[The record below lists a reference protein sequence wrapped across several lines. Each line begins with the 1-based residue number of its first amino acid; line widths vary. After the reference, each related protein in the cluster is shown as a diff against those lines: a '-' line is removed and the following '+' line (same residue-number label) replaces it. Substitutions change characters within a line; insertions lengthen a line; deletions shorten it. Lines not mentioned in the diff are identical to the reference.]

1 MDQLFATMAQPAS
14 PTTTAPHV
22 AHKIPSGDG
31 PYARAKHFQ
40 LVEKDLD
47 ASIAW
52 FWKAINTGDKLD
64 SALKDMAVVM
74 KQRGY
79 LAEAID
85 AIKSLRHL
93 CPRQSQESLDNIL
106 LDLYK
111 ASGRTKEEIELL
123 KQKLR
128 KIYLGEAFQGRSTK
142 RARSHGRKIHVS
154 VKQETSRV
162 LVRSSIVMG
171 PSLSGESGHCILH
184 GIIRSDASFAA
195 GHVHARALQGNLA
208 WAYMQQR
215 NFMAAEV
222 VYRKAQM
229 IDPDANKACNLAL
242 SLIEQSRLA
251 DAEVVLADVLAGRYQ
266 ARDQQ
271 DGKIVRKVEEL
282 LARIMAQ
289 TPPRATDGRRGDES
303 DDDEWVENE
312 MLALLDVAVKQ
323 WAAPY
328 RKSNRRLPVFEEISP
343 IYREQMACY

>member
-1 MDQLFATMAQPAS
+1 MDQLVAMAMAQPSS
-14 PTTTAPHV
+14 PTSLHV
-22 AHKIPSGDG
+22 AHKIPAGDG

-52 FWKAINTGDKLD
+52 FWKAIGTGDKVD

-79 LAEAID
+79 LAEAIG
-85 AIKSLRHL
+85 AVRSLRHL
-93 CPRQSQESLDNIL
+93 CPKQSQESLDNIL

-128 KIYLGEAFQGRSTK
+128 KIYLGEAFHGKTTK

-154 VKQETSRV
+154 IKQETSRV
-162 LVRSSIVMG
+162 L
-171 PSLSGESGHCILH
+171 
-184 GIIRSDASFAA
+184 
-195 GHVHARALQGNLA
+195 GNLA

-242 SLIEQSRLA
+242 CLIEQARLA
-251 DAEVVLADVLAGRYQ
+251 DAQLVLTDVLAGRYQ

-289 TPPRATDGRRGDES
+289 TWQGGGGGRRRRDES
-303 DDDEWVENE
+303 DDDDWVENQ
-312 MLALLDVAVKQ
+312 MLALLDVAV
-323 WAAPY
+323 PY
-328 RKSNRRLPVFEEISP
+328 RKTSRRLPVFEEISP
-343 IYREQMACY
+343 IYKEQVAC

>member
-1 MDQLFATMAQPAS
+1 MDQLVGMAPQPAS
-14 PTTTAPHV
+14 PGAAAAPHV
-22 AHKIPSGDG
+22 ADKIPPGDG
-31 PYARAKHFQ
+31 PYARAKHYQ

-52 FWKAINTGDKLD
+52 FWKAINTGDKVD

-79 LAEAID
+79 LAEAVD
-85 AIKSLRHL
+85 GIKSLRHL
-93 CPRQSQESLDNIL
+93 CPKQSQESLDNIL

-128 KIYLGEAFQGRSTK
+128 KIYLGETFHGRTTK
-142 RARSHGRKIHVS
+142 RGRSHGRRIHVS

-162 LVRSSIVMG
+162 L
-171 PSLSGESGHCILH
+171 
-184 GIIRSDASFAA
+184 
-195 GHVHARALQGNLA
+195 GNLA

-222 VYRKAQM
+222 VYQKAQM

-242 SLIEQSRLA
+242 CLIEQSRIA
-251 DAEVVLADVLAGRYQ
+251 DAEIVLADVLAGRYQ
-266 ARDQQ
+266 ARDQR

-282 LARIMAQ
+282 LARIMAL
-289 TPPRATDGRRGDES
+289 TSPGGGSAADGRRGDDGC
-303 DDDEWVENE
+303 DDWVEDE
-312 MLALLDVAVKQ
+312 MVALLDVVVTH

-343 IYREQMACY
+343 ICREQMAC

>member
-1 MDQLFATMAQPAS
+1 MAMAAQPAS
-14 PTTTAPHV
+14 PTSP
-22 AHKIPSGDG
+22 HKIPAGDG

-52 FWKAINTGDKLD
+52 FWKAISTGDKVD

-79 LAEAID
+79 LTEAID
-85 AIKSLRHL
+85 AIRSLRHL
-93 CPRQSQESLDNIL
+93 CPKQSQESLDNIL

-128 KIYLGEAFQGRSTK
+128 KIYLGEAFHGKTTK

-154 VKQETSRV
+154 IKQETSR
-162 LVRSSIVMG
+162 L
-171 PSLSGESGHCILH
+171 L
-184 GIIRSDASFAA
+184 
-195 GHVHARALQGNLA
+195 GNLA

-222 VYRKAQM
+222 VYRKAHM
-229 IDPDANKACNLAL
+229 IDPDANRACNLAL
-242 SLIEQSRLA
+242 CLIEETRFA
-251 DAEVVLADVLAGRYQ
+251 DAELVLADVLAGRYQ

-289 TPPRATDGRRGDES
+289 TWPGGGGADGRRRRDEVGSGSES
-303 DDDEWVENE
+303 DDDDWVENQ
-312 MLALLDVAVKQ
+312 MLALLDVAV
-323 WAAPY
+323 PY
-328 RKSNRRLPVFEEISP
+328 RKKSSRRLPVFEEISP
-343 IYREQMACY
+343 VVYKEQMAC

>member
-1 MDQLFATMAQPAS
+1 MDLHQLVAMAQPVS
-14 PTTTAPHV
+14 PTTTAAPPHV

-52 FWKAINTGDKLD
+52 FWKAINTGDKVD

-79 LAEAID
+79 LTEAID

-111 ASGRTKEEIELL
+111 ASGRTREEIELL

-128 KIYLGEAFQGRSTK
+128 KIYLGEAFQGKTTK

-154 VKQETSRV
+154 VRQETSRV
-162 LVRSSIVMG
+162 L
-171 PSLSGESGHCILH
+171 
-184 GIIRSDASFAA
+184 
-195 GHVHARALQGNLA
+195 
-208 WAYMQQR
+208 QR

-242 SLIEQSRLA
+242 CLIEQSRHA
-251 DAEVVLADVLAGRYQ
+251 DAEGVLADVLAGRYQ

-282 LARIMAQ
+282 LSRIMPQ
-289 TPPRATDGRRGDES
+289 TTSPRGERRRGDDDGS
-303 DDDEWVENE
+303 DDDEWVESE
-312 MLALLDVAVKQ
+312 MLALLDVAAAKQ

-343 IYREQMACY
+343 VYREQMAC

>member
-1 MDQLFATMAQPAS
+1 MDQLVAVAPVQPAS
-14 PTTTAPHV
+14 PGAAAAAHV
-22 AHKIPSGDG
+22 ALKIPSGDG

-52 FWKAINTGDKLD
+52 FWKAISTGDKVD

-79 LAEAID
+79 LAEAVD

-128 KIYLGEAFQGRSTK
+128 KIYLGEAFHGRTTK

-162 LVRSSIVMG
+162 L
-171 PSLSGESGHCILH
+171 
-184 GIIRSDASFAA
+184 
-195 GHVHARALQGNLA
+195 GNLA

-215 NFMAAEV
+215 NFMAAKV

-242 SLIEQSRLA
+242 CLIEQARFA
-251 DAEVVLADVLAGRYQ
+251 DAEVVLADVLAGRFQ

-271 DGKIVRKVEEL
+271 DGKIVRKAEEL
-282 LARIMAQ
+282 LARITAQ
-289 TPPRATDGRRGDES
+289 TSPGGGGGDGRRGD
-303 DDDEWVENE
+303 DDDDGCDDWVEDE
-312 MLALLDVAVKQ
+312 MVALLDVVVTQ

-328 RKSNRRLPVFEEISP
+328 RKTNRRLPVFEEISP
-343 IYREQMACY
+343 LSREQMAC

>member
-1 MDQLFATMAQPAS
+1 MDQLVAMAMAAQPAS
-14 PTTTAPHV
+14 PTSPHV
-22 AHKIPSGDG
+22 AHKIPAGDG

-52 FWKAINTGDKLD
+52 FWKAISTGDKVD
-64 SALKDMAVVM
+64 SALKDMSVVM

-79 LAEAID
+79 LTEAID
-85 AIKSLRHL
+85 AIRSLRHL
-93 CPRQSQESLDNIL
+93 CPKQSQESLDNIL

-128 KIYLGEAFQGRSTK
+128 KIYLGEAFHGKTTK

-162 LVRSSIVMG
+162 L
-171 PSLSGESGHCILH
+171 
-184 GIIRSDASFAA
+184 
-195 GHVHARALQGNLA
+195 GNLA

-242 SLIEQSRLA
+242 CLIEQTRFA
-251 DAEVVLADVLAGRYQ
+251 DAELVLADVLAGRNQ
-266 ARDQQ
+266 ARGQQ

-289 TPPRATDGRRGDES
+289 TWPGGGANNGRRRDDSGSES
-303 DDDEWVENE
+303 DDDDWVENQ
-312 MLALLDVAVKQ
+312 MLALLDVAV
-323 WAAPY
+323 PY
-328 RKSNRRLPVFEEISP
+328 RKKSSRRLPVFEEISP
-343 IYREQMACY
+343 VVYKEQMAC